1 MQIKLFRKRMRKKNP
16 DNWKKMERKQRK
28 LERRQRGRRKQKGD
42 LNETR
47 EHNPYGRSNTDRHT
61 T

>member
-1 MQIKLFRKRMRKKNP
+1 MRKKNP

-47 EHNPYGRSNTDRHT
+47 EYNPYGRSNTDRHT

>member
-16 DNWKKMERKQRK
+16 DNWKKMERKLRK
-28 LERRQRGRRKQKGD
+28 RRQRGRRKQKGD
-42 LNETR
+42 LNEKR
-47 EHNPYGRSNTDRHT
+47 EYNPYRRLNTDIHT